1 MDGHIEFS
9 CGMAKHNND
18 CLITF
23 GFQDNAAY
31 IAKISDSA
39 LEEFI
44 NE

>member
-1 MDGHIEFS
+1 
-9 CGMAKHNND
+9 MAKHNND
-18 CLITF
+18 YLITF